1 MAAQDKQAIDADTEI
16 DSLLDHYPVAAE
28 VFTGLGMACVGC
40 VFSRFHSIEDA
51 AVIYQLNS
59 EYLLDAIYNRLGCL
73 RLSTNG

>member
-1 MAAQDKQAIDADTEI
+1 MADQDKQAIDSDMVI
-16 DSLLDHYPVAAE
+16 DSLLEHYPVSAE

-59 EYLLDAIYNRLGCL
+59 EHLLDAIYNRLGWL
-73 RLSTNG
+73 RLSMSR